1 MRISYEKA
9 LNKLKEHKL
18 SDGKIFVIA
27 LKNYILFEKNYIFTT
42 NDNQLTITPFSF
54 KNAPH
59 TNDFQFIKKENIER
73 FVAVDNFFFARKFNI
88 ILKSGKQLKYTTH
101 DINIKQRVNALNDW
115 LKD

>member
-1 MRISYEKA
+1 MRVSYEKA

-18 SDGKIFVIA
+18 YDGKIFIVA
-27 LKNYILFEKNYIFTT
+27 NKNYIICGKNYIFTT
-42 NDNQLTITPFSF
+42 NDNQLTITPFCF
-54 KNAPH
+54 KNAPQ
-59 TNDFQFIKKENIER
+59 TNNFQFIKKENIEK